1 MYVCM
6 CIFRPGGRRP
16 RKVSYWSTGRAELN
30 YLQLLS
36 HPNLPRTPAM
46 STRINGERRTPFPPS
61 GTCPTRSQPY
71 GSFKHI
77 VLDVKAGNPRKVLMQ
92 RLFHLV
98 HPACHRHNGA
108 LLSRG
113 HPVSGNRSLSSL
125 EFSCADRSISF
136 PYPKAGNP

>member
-1 MYVCM
+1 
-6 CIFRPGGRRP
+6 
-16 RKVSYWSTGRAELN
+16 
-30 YLQLLS
+30 
-36 HPNLPRTPAM
+36 M
-46 STRINGERRTPFPPS
+46 STCINGERRTPFPPS

-92 RLFHLV
+92 LLFHLV
-98 HPACHRHNGA
+98 HPAYHRHNGA

-113 HPVSGNRSLSSL
+113 HPVSGNRFLSSL
-125 EFSCADRSISF
+125 EFSCTDRSTSF